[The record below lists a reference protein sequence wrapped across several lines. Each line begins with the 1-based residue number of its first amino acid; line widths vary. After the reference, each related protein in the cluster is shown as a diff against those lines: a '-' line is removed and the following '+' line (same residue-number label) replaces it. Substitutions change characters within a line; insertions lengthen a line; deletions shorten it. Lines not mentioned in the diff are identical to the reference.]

1 MPCAVPASAVVELR
15 AHGVQSP
22 SRDAVGAAFLRGDQ
36 PALPQP
42 PEREKRAVAQYPAFP
57 RDAGDFRDFS
67 LFVLFNENV
76 AAARERM
83 QRPLFELRD
92 IHG

>member
-1 MPCAVPASAVVELR
+1 MPRAVPASAVVELR
-15 AHGVQSP
+15 PHGMKAP
-22 SRDAVGAAFLRGDQ
+22 ARDAIGASILRGDQ

-42 PEREKRAVAQYPAFP
+42 AEGEKRAIAENPSFP

-76 AAARERM
+76 TAARERM
-83 QRPLFELRD
+83 QRSLFELRD